1 MPNETTDPSNCGA
14 SEQNH
19 FEIGGQDLFASV
31 NAENQED
38 KKQTELIIEG
48 IRTRV
53 GELLKIDNVS
63 VLLGAGASKECGG
76 PMLRNIPIKI
86 ELQLCEDGISQNPDL
101 QVKDW
106 LLLFYNSIKF
116 ISKEDSVVTS
126 KDGINSRYK
135 KIKECENS
143 DELKL
148 KANYEDLLSTLHRW
162 SAALLNKAENL
173 IIKGDIDI
181 TINRLS
187 LDECIKQVTRVLAD
201 NCDLRVEDN
210 KLLTH
215 ENFIRKLLSRPFN
228 LRRTNIFTLNYDTL
242 IEQASDNAG
251 IELFDGFVGT
261 NKRYFRPESYEQ
273 DLHIPIETSK
283 GQVHPHDRVLR
294 LYKLHGSITWKASD
308 TSYFNPY
315 GVEMVNFDRVM
326 NEDRLLIY
334 PATNKYGDS
343 LGMPYAE
350 LFRRFSSNV
359 ARSQSALFVV
369 GYGFE
374 DDHVNTIIQQ
384 ALTFPS
390 FTLVIVDPDPKSDL
404 VESFRKMEDSSVW
417 IISGGI
423 GYFSNFV
430 EKILPDLIEDK
441 IRTAI
446 IKSQSEFLELENKRK
461 ESRNDQ

>member
-1 MPNETTDPSNCGA
+1 MSNETTDLNNCEA
-14 SEQNH
+14 SGLNH
-19 FEIGGQDLFASV
+19 FEIGGEDLFASV
-31 NAENQED
+31 NAENQGDE
-38 KKQTELIIEG
+38 KEVELIIEG
-48 IRTRV
+48 VRKRV
-53 GELLKIDNVS
+53 GELLKIENVS

-76 PMLRNIPIKI
+76 PMLRNIPLEI
-86 ELQLCEDGISQNPDL
+86 ELELCEAGITQSPDS

-106 LLLFYNSIKF
+106 LLLFYNAIKF
-116 ISKEDSVVTS
+116 ISGDNSMVTS
-126 KDGINSRYK
+126 EDGIDNRYELIK
-135 KIKECENS
+135 KNNN
-143 DELKL
+143 DNKL
-148 KANYEDLLSTLHRW
+148 KVNYEELLSTLHRW
-162 SAALLNKAENL
+162 SAALSNKAENL
-173 IIKGDIDI
+173 IIKSDIDI
-181 TINRLS
+181 TINRLN
-187 LDECIKQVTRVLAD
+187 LDECIKHVTKVLAN
-201 NCDLRVEDN
+201 NCNLRVKEN

-215 ENFIRKLLSRPFN
+215 KNFIRKLLSRPFN

-273 DLHIPIETSK
+273 DLHIPVETSK

-315 GVEMVNFDRVM
+315 GVEMVNFDIAM

-334 PATNKYGDS
+334 PATNKYGDT

-359 ARSQSALFVV
+359 ARSQSALLVV

-404 VESFRKMEDSSVW
+404 VKSFRKMEDSRIW

-423 GYFSNFV
+423 GNFSNFV
-430 EKILPDLIEDK
+430 EKVLPDLIEDK

-446 IKSQSEFLELENKRK
+446 IKSQSELLELENKRK

>member
-1 MPNETTDPSNCGA
+1 MPNENTDPKNCEA
-14 SEQNH
+14 SRLNH
-19 FEIGGQDLFASV
+19 FEIGGEDLFASV
-31 NAENQED
+31 NAENQGDE
-38 KKQTELIIEG
+38 KEVELIIEG
-48 IRTRV
+48 VRKRV
-53 GELLKIDNVS
+53 GELLKIENVS

-76 PMLRNIPIKI
+76 PMLRNIPLEI
-86 ELQLCEDGISQNPDL
+86 ELELCKAGITQDL
-101 QVKDW
+101 NLKVDDW
-106 LLLFYNSIKF
+106 LLLFYNAIRF
-116 ISKEDSVVTS
+116 ISGDDSMMTSED
-126 KDGINSRYK
+126 DIDNRYK
-135 KIKECENS
+135 LIKNNNT
-143 DELKL
+143 DNKL
-148 KANYEDLLSTLHRW
+148 KVNYEELLSTLHRW
-162 SAALLNKAENL
+162 SAALSNKAENL
-173 IIKGDIDI
+173 IIKSDIDI
-181 TINRLS
+181 TINRLN
-187 LDECIKQVTRVLAD
+187 LDECIKHVTRVLAD
-201 NCDLRVEDN
+201 NCNLRVKEN

-215 ENFIRKLLSRPFN
+215 KNFIRKLLSRPFN

-261 NKRYFRPESYEQ
+261 NRRYFRPESYEQ
-273 DLHIPIETSK
+273 DLHIPVETSK

-315 GVEMVNFDRVM
+315 GVEMVNFDIAM

-334 PATNKYGDS
+334 PATNKYGDT

-359 ARSQSALFVV
+359 ARSQSALLVV

-390 FTLVIVDPDPKSDL
+390 FTLVVVDPDPKSDL
-404 VESFRKMEDSSVW
+404 VKSFRKMEDSRIW
-417 IISGGI
+417 IISGCI
-423 GYFSNFV
+423 GNFSNFV

-446 IKSQSEFLELENKRK
+446 IMS
-461 ESRNDQ
+461 

>member
-1 MPNETTDPSNCGA
+1 MANETTDLNNCEA
-14 SEQNH
+14 SGLNH
-19 FEIGGQDLFASV
+19 FEMGGEDLFASV
-31 NAENQED
+31 NAENQGDE
-38 KKQTELIIEG
+38 KEVELIIEG
-48 IRTRV
+48 VRKRV
-53 GELLKIDNVS
+53 GELLKIENVS

-76 PMLRNIPIKI
+76 PMLRNIPLEI
-86 ELQLCEDGISQNPDL
+86 ELELCEAGITQSPDS

-106 LLLFYNSIKF
+106 LLLFYKAVKF
-116 ISKEDSVVTS
+116 ISKDSIVVTS
-126 KDGINSRYK
+126 ESDIIVRYEQIK
-135 KIKECENS
+135 KKQG
-143 DELKL
+143 DDKL
-148 KANYEDLLSTLHRW
+148 KVNYEDLLSTLHRW
-162 SAALLNKAENL
+162 SAALSNGAKQLT
-173 IIKGDIDI
+173 IKSDISVDVDK
-181 TINRLS
+181 LS
-187 LDECIKQVTRVLAD
+187 LDECIKQVTKVLAN
-201 NCDLRVEDN
+201 NCNVEVGEN
-210 KLLTH
+210 ELLTH
-215 ENFIRKLLSRPFN
+215 KNFIRKLLSRPFN
-228 LRRTNIFTLNYDTL
+228 LKRINIFTLNYDTL
-242 IEQASDNAG
+242 IEQAADSAG

-273 DLHIPIETSK
+273 DLHIPIETTK
-283 GQVHPHDRVLR
+283 GKVHPHDRVLR

-315 GVEMVNFDRVM
+315 GVEMVNFERIRD
-326 NEDRLLIY
+326 EDRLLIY

-404 VESFRKMEDSSVW
+404 VKSFKRMEDSRIW

-423 GYFSNFV
+423 GKFSNFV

-446 IKSQSEFLELENKRK
+446 IKSQSEFLDLENKRK

>member
-1 MPNETTDPSNCGA
+1 MPNETTDLNNCETFGL
-14 SEQNH
+14 NH
-19 FEIGGQDLFASV
+19 FEIGGEDLFASV
-31 NAENQED
+31 NAENQADE
-38 KKQTELIIEG
+38 KQIELITE
-48 IRTRV
+48 RARQRV
-53 GELLKIDNVS
+53 GELLKIENIS

-76 PMLRNIPIKI
+76 PMLRTIPIAI
-86 ELQLCEDGISQNPDL
+86 ESQLCKAGITQNPDL
-101 QVKDW
+101 QVEDW
-106 LLLFYNSIKF
+106 LLLFYDAIKF
-116 ISKEDSVVTS
+116 ISQDDSVVTS
-126 KDGINSRYK
+126 KDDINSRYGQIK
-135 KIKECENS
+135 KCKIS
-143 DELKL
+143 DELKV
-148 KANYEDLLSTLHRW
+148 NYEDLLSTLHRW

-181 TINRLS
+181 TISRLS
-187 LDECIKQVTRVLAD
+187 LEECIKQVTKVLAN
-201 NCDLRVEDN
+201 NCNVEVGEN
-210 KLLTH
+210 ELLTH
-215 ENFIRKLLSRPFN
+215 RNFIRKLLSRPFN
-228 LRRTNIFTLNYDTL
+228 LRRANIFTLNYDTL

-261 NKRYFRPESYEQ
+261 NKRYIRPESYEH
-273 DLHIPIETSK
+273 DLHIQIETSK

-315 GVEMVNFDRVM
+315 GVEMVNFERIRD
-326 NEDRLLIY
+326 EDRLLIY

-404 VESFRKMEDSSVW
+404 VKSFKRMEDSRIW

-423 GYFSNFV
+423 GKFSNFV

-446 IKSQSEFLELENKRK
+446 IKSQSEFLDLENKRK

>member
-1 MPNETTDPSNCGA
+1 MPNETTDPNNCEA
-14 SEQNH
+14 SGLNH
-19 FEIGGQDLFASV
+19 FEIGGEDLFASV
-31 NAENQED
+31 NAENQGDE
-38 KKQTELIIEG
+38 KEVELIVEG
-48 IRTRV
+48 VRKRV
-53 GELLKIDNVS
+53 GELLKIENVS

-76 PMLRNIPIKI
+76 PMLRNIPLEI
-86 ELQLCEDGISQNPDL
+86 ELELCEAGITQSPDS

-106 LLLFYNSIKF
+106 LLLFYKAVKF
-116 ISKEDSVVTS
+116 ISKDSIVVTS
-126 KDGINSRYK
+126 ESDIIVRYEQIK
-135 KIKECENS
+135 KKQGDN
-143 DELKL
+143 KL
-148 KANYEDLLSTLHRW
+148 KVNYEDLLSTLHRW
-162 SAALLNKAENL
+162 SAALSNGAKQLT
-173 IIKGDIDI
+173 IKSDISVDVDK
-181 TINRLS
+181 LS
-187 LDECIKQVTRVLAD
+187 LDECIKQVTKVLAN
-201 NCDLRVEDN
+201 NCNVEVEEN
-210 KLLTH
+210 ELLTH
-215 ENFIRKLLSRPFN
+215 KNFIRKLLSRPFN
-228 LRRTNIFTLNYDTL
+228 LKRINIFTLNYDTL
-242 IEQASDNAG
+242 IEQAADSAG

-261 NKRYFRPESYEQ
+261 NKRYIRPESYEH
-273 DLHIPIETSK
+273 DLHIQIETSK

-315 GVEMVNFDRVM
+315 GVEMVNFERIRD
-326 NEDRLLIY
+326 EDRLLIY

-404 VESFRKMEDSSVW
+404 VKSFKRMEDSRIW

-423 GYFSNFV
+423 GKFSNFV

-446 IKSQSEFLELENKRK
+446 IKSQSEFLDLENKRK